1 MWRTDSTIYPVSAA
15 GRGAGASTSWQ
26 HDLPPSYT
34 EVMGELPR
42 APMQSAARQVLE
54 QVANTGTLWTRASA
68 RALSQEASASGP
80 LPKVVVKELDA
91 HLKQRLRTQRKLE
104 NARGSLDQLDAWQ
117 RSAGTPDMA
126 AVRGALFDDEELGVY
141 ALFAAERA
149 VHHYEAKQRDL
160 LGAHL
165 QRMAQLARRT
175 G

>member
-15 GRGAGASTSWQ
+15 GRGAGASTPWQ

-42 APMQSAARQVLE
+42 APMLNAPRQVLE

-68 RALSQEASASGP
+68 RALSQEASANGP

-104 NARGSLDQLDAWQ
+104 NARGSLDQLDARQ
-117 RSAGTPDMA
+117 RTVGTPALA
-126 AVRGALFDDEELGVY
+126 AVRGGLFDDEELGVY
-141 ALFAAERA
+141 ALFAAQRA
-149 VHHYEAKQRDL
+149 VDHYEAKQRQL
-160 LGAHL
+160 QIAHV
-165 QRMAQLARRT
+165 QRMAQLGRRT